1 MSNNNINYYRDP
13 QVDPYYLQPNSK
25 TLKPDTN
32 SFKDFY
38 EKHIDNDN
46 DTGSNNLNY
55 EMEFYNFLK
64 GKVSDFLGKS
74 RNIAYDH
81 IVLLL
86 GAGASVV
93 EGKSYGKTMGKLA
106 QEILGNISQKKYVK
120 EIGLKDSDL
129 LTYNE
134 ILEFIPDD
142 EKKYWDKKENKEVD
156 RFPEPKDDNK
166 AKWNGAFPL
175 EELISQLDFFIKG
188 NKQLIKSLEDRQDET
203 EIKRFNKVCNTRNYI
218 IYEIFENVKYD
229 NLTDEKE
236 FPFNH
241 MAVVLALTKLLKSLS
256 EKLTVVTTN
265 YDLAIEKSLAKRD
278 FTIFNGYNL
287 TNNSIFDESSFDW
300 VLSKKVNHINTE
312 EVIYKPNMINLFK
325 IHGSINWIF
334 DGENTKEVPVDRV
347 EQILL
352 SNVNSKKPS
361 KDNKKDTV
369 RMIFPSTNKYMQS
382 YEEPYFDL
390 MARFQEELHKSNTLL
405 VTSGFSFGDDH
416 ISRMVINAIE
426 HNSSLKCLFTDY
438 GIYNSKFGNG
448 LPVETDNNV
457 KSSDKTVDDKDSE
470 SEEKLYGNE
479 NWRELDSLRN
489 EGYDIAFLKATMN
502 DKEHGLAFF
511 LRG

>member
-1 MSNNNINYYRDP
+1 MNNINYYRDA
-13 QVDPYYLQPNSK
+13 QNLPYYLQLTDRSLQPSNE
-25 TLKPDTN
+25 T
-32 SFKDFY
+32 FKEFC
-38 EKHIDNDN
+38 EKYIDNDA
-46 DTGSNNLNY
+46 NNTKDEKTRDY
-55 EMEFYNFLK
+55 EREFYEFLK
-64 GKVSDFLGKS
+64 GKVNDFLGKS
-74 RNIAYDH
+74 RNTSYDH

-93 EGKSYGKTMGKLA
+93 EGKNYGKTMGQLA
-106 QEILGNISQKKYVK
+106 WKIFNRISQKNYGK
-120 EIGLKDSDL
+120 EITLDNGDL
-129 LTYNE
+129 LSYRE
-134 ILEFIPDD
+134 VLKFIPDS
-142 EKKYWDKKENKEVD
+142 EKITLDKDTKEKIEN
-156 RFPEPKDDNK
+156 FPEPKDVSV
-166 AKWNGAFPL
+166 KWKGTFPL
-175 EELISQLDFFIKG
+175 EELISQLDFYIKG
-188 NKQLIKSLEDRQDET
+188 NEQLLKLSKDESKKKHF
-203 EIKRFNKVCNTRNYI
+203 KRVCNTKNYI
-218 IYEIFENVKYD
+218 IYEIFKNVKYD
-229 NLTDEKE
+229 NLSEDNE

-265 YDLAIEKSLAKRD
+265 YDLAIESSLDKRD
-278 FTIFNGYNL
+278 FTVFSGFNL
-287 TNNSIFDESSFDW
+287 TDDSIFDESSFDW

-334 DGENTKEVPVDRV
+334 DGANTKEVPIDRV

-352 SNVNSKKPS
+352 SNVNSKNNSEKSS
-361 KDNKKDTV
+361 KDKKDEV

-416 ISRMVINAIE
+416 ISRMVINAIK

-438 GIYNSKFGNG
+438 GIYNSEFYKY
-448 LPVETDNNV
+448 LETDSNKE
-457 KSSDKTVDDKDSE
+457 KSTEIDNEKLE
-470 SEEKLYGNE
+470 SEENLYGNK
-479 NWRELDSLRN
+479 NWRELDLLRN

>member
-1 MSNNNINYYRDP
+1 MNNINYYRDA
-13 QVDPYYLQPNSK
+13 QNLPYYLQITDRSLQPSNE
-25 TLKPDTN
+25 T
-32 SFKDFY
+32 FKEFC
-38 EKHIDNDN
+38 EKYIDNDA
-46 DTGSNNLNY
+46 NNTKDEKTRDY
-55 EMEFYNFLK
+55 KREFYEFLK
-64 GKVSDFLGKS
+64 GKVNDFLGKS
-74 RNIAYDH
+74 RNTSYDH

-93 EGKSYGKTMGKLA
+93 EGKNYGKTMGQLA
-106 QEILGNISQKKYVK
+106 WEIFNRISQKNYGK
-120 EIGLKDSDL
+120 EITLDNGDL
-129 LTYNE
+129 L
-134 ILEFIPDD
+134 PDS
-142 EKKYWDKKENKEVD
+142 EKITLDKDTKEKIEN
-156 RFPEPKDDNK
+156 FPEPKDVSV
-166 AKWNGAFPL
+166 KWKGTFPL
-175 EELISQLDFFIKG
+175 EELISQLDFYIKG
-188 NKQLIKSLEDRQDET
+188 NEQLLKLSKDESKKKHF
-203 EIKRFNKVCNTRNYI
+203 KRVCNTKNYI
-218 IYEIFENVKYD
+218 IYEIFKNVKYD
-229 NLTDEKE
+229 NLSKDNE

-256 EKLTVVTTN
+256 KKLTVVTTN
-265 YDLAIEKSLAKRD
+265 YDLAIENSLAKRD
-278 FTIFNGYNL
+278 FTVFNGFNL
-287 TNNSIFDESSFDW
+287 TNDSIFDESSFDW

-325 IHGSINWIF
+325 IHGSINWMF
-334 DGENTKEVPVDRV
+334 DGANTKEVPVDRV

-352 SNVNSKKPS
+352 SNVNSKNNSEKSS
-361 KDNKKDTV
+361 KDKKDEV

-416 ISRMVINAIE
+416 ISRMVINAIK

-438 GIYNSKFGNG
+438 GIYNTEFYKYPEKDSNE
-448 LPVETDNNV
+448 ET
-457 KSSDKTVDDKDSE
+457 SIEIDDKKSE
-470 SEEKLYGNE
+470 SEEDLYGNK

>member
-13 QVDPYYLQPNSK
+13 QVDPYYLQPNDE
-25 TLKPDTN
+25 TGKPDN
-32 SFKDFY
+32 KSFKDFY
-38 EKHIDNDN
+38 EKNIDNDN
-46 DTGSNNLNY
+46 NTDNNNLDY
-55 EMEFYNFLK
+55 EMEFYSFLK
-64 GKVSDFLGKS
+64 GKINDFLGKS

-93 EGKSYGKTMGKLA
+93 DGKNYGKTMGQLA
-106 QEILGNISQKKYVK
+106 WEIFYNISHQKYGEEINLNSRDFLSYKEILKFVPNS
-120 EIGLKDSDL
+120 
-129 LTYNE
+129 
-134 ILEFIPDD
+134 
-142 EKKYWDKKENKEVD
+142 EK
-156 RFPEPKDDNK
+156 FPEPKNK
-166 AKWNGAFPL
+166 NVQWKDTFPL
-175 EELISQLDFFIKG
+175 EELISQLDFYIKG
-188 NKQLIKSLEDRQDET
+188 NEQLLKLSKDE
-203 EIKRFNKVCNTRNYI
+203 KRKKHFNKVRNTKNYI

-278 FTIFNGYNL
+278 FSIFNGYNL
-287 TNNSIFDESSFDW
+287 TNDSIFDESSFDW

-334 DGENTKEVPVDRV
+334 DGANTKEVPVDRV

-352 SNVNSKKPS
+352 SNVNSKNNSEEPS
-361 KDNKKDTV
+361 KDKKDEV

-416 ISRMVINAIE
+416 ISRMVINAIK
-426 HNSSLKCLFTDY
+426 HNSGLKCLFTDY
-438 GIYNSKFGNG
+438 GIYNSKFYKY
-448 LPVETDNNV
+448 PEKDSSKETST
-457 KSSDKTVDDKDSE
+457 KKDDKKPE
-470 SEEKLYGNE
+470 SEEDLYGNK
-479 NWRELDSLRN
+479 NLRELDSLRN

>member
-1 MSNNNINYYRDP
+1 MSNNNINYYRDS
-13 QVDPYYLQPNSK
+13 QVGSYYLHTDDKDGKPNDK
-25 TLKPDTN
+25 
-32 SFKDFY
+32 SFEDFY

-46 DTGSNNLNY
+46 NTDNNNLDY

-93 EGKSYGKTMGKLA
+93 DGEKYGKTMGKLA
-106 QEILGNISQKKYVK
+106 REILGNISKRSID
-120 EIGLKDSDL
+120 EGIELKDSDL
-129 LTYNE
+129 LTYDE
-134 ILEFIPDD
+134 ILEFIPNKD
-142 EKKYWDKKENKEVD
+142 KKYKDKNKEVD
-156 RFPEPKDDNK
+156 RFPDPKDDK
-166 AKWNGAFPL
+166 ANWNGTFPL
-175 EELISQLDFFIKG
+175 EELISQLDFYIKG
-188 NKQLIKSLEDRQDET
+188 NEQLNKSSEDE
-203 EIKRFNKVCNTRNYI
+203 KFFNKVRNTRNYI

-241 MAVVLALTKLLKSLS
+241 MAVILTLTKLLKSLS

-278 FTIFNGYNL
+278 FSIFNGYNL
-287 TNNSIFDESSFDW
+287 TNDSIFDESSFDW

-352 SNVNSKKPS
+352 SNVNSKNNSEKSS
-361 KDNKKDTV
+361 KDKKDEV

-416 ISRMVINAIE
+416 ISRMVINAIK
-426 HNSSLKCLFTDY
+426 HNSGLKCLFTDY
-438 GIYNSKFGNG
+438 GIYNSKFDNG
-448 LPVETDNNV
+448 SPVEIDNNV
-457 KSSDKTVDDKDSE
+457 KSPDETVDDKDLE
-470 SEEKLYGNE
+470 SEEDLYGNK